1 MRRKIL
7 AVCLAFLMIFLVLS
21 TVYVGTVVGVNEA
34 EMPKYSVGDKWKFN
48 VDYKEEIGLLGTG
61 TFEITG
67 DSVDIFPFEE
77 HYVCYE
83 IKFTGNGTVYGQNVT
98 GTWTMNI
105 VMYAQ
110 KSDLSDVEST
120 STTYVTFTY
129 AGESHIMKIV
139 TGTTYDPPLGSGKG
153 YTLTTGK
160 SWSATTTE
168 TEFTET
174 TIDGDIDK
182 KTDNTTYTRSY
193 LVLRTELTTVS
204 AGEFETF
211 VIKATDPDGSYS
223 ENYYSPEAGFSVK
236 GREYDETGKL
246 VMTMELLEYSYAA
259 AEEGFPWLWIII
271 GIVIAAAVI
280 AGGVG
285 YVLYRRRKPTAPAA
299 PPTPLT
305 EQPTPP
311 SSNVISLQ

>member
-1 MRRKIL
+1 
-7 AVCLAFLMIFLVLS
+7 MIFLVLS
-21 TVYVGTVVGVNEA
+21 TIYVGTVVGVNEA
-34 EMPKYSVGDKWKFN
+34 EMPKYSVGDKWKVN
-48 VDYKEEIGLLGTG
+48 VDYKEAIGLLGTG
-61 TFEITG
+61 TFEIIG
-67 DSVDIFPFEE
+67 DSVEVTQFGE

-83 IKFTGNGTVYGQNVT
+83 CKFTGNGTVYGQNVT
-98 GTWTMNI
+98 GTWTMDI

-110 KSDLSDVEST
+110 KSDLSDVKST
-120 STTYVTFTY
+120 STTYATLTY
-129 AGESHIMKIV
+129 AGESHIMKTV
-139 TGTTYDPPLGSGKG
+139 TETTYNPPRESGG
-153 YTLTTGK
+153 YPLTAGK

-168 TEFTET
+168 LET
-174 TIDGDIDK
+174 TQTSIDGVDDE
-182 KTDNTTYTRSY
+182 KTDNTTYTKSY

-223 ENYYSPEAGFSVK
+223 EDYYSPEAGFSVK
-236 GREYDETGKL
+236 EREYDETGKL

-259 AEEGFPWLWIII
+259 AEGGFPWLWVII

-280 AGGVG
+280 VGGVG